1 MTNIGRRIYSDY
13 MMGDRTPDYEV
24 LLRAAIS
31 AGYTLLSVRD
41 FVERPN
47 VKLERIMVLRHD
59 IDTDPATA
67 RRLFEIERELGAR
80 ASYYF
85 RLTTL
90 DIALMREIE
99 QYGSEAS
106 YHFEELADY
115 AKQHGIH
122 CPSQLRA
129 CLAEVED
136 IFFINFT
143 NIERRSGI
151 KLRTVAS
158 HGDFVNRRLG
168 VINHELL
175 QNQALRERCGITY
188 EAYDLALTQCFD
200 IYISD
205 CACPKLY
212 APYSPRAVFGMHERI
227 YFTSHPV
234 HWRTNWRESSK
245 HNLTRLLESWRW

>member
-41 FVERPN
+41 FVARPN
-47 VKLERIMVLRHD
+47 VKPERIMVLRHD

-67 RRLFEIERELGAR
+67 RRMFEIERELGAR

-90 DIALMREIE
+90 DIALMCEIE

-122 CPSQLRA
+122 CPLQLRE

-175 QNQALRERCGITY
+175 QNQALRERCGITC
-188 EAYDLALTQCFD
+188 EAYDLAITQCFD
-200 IYISD
+200 TYISD
-205 CACPKLY
+205 CACPKRY
-212 APYSPRAVFGMHERI
+212 APYSPSAVFGIHERI

-245 HNLTRLLESWRW
+245 HNLTRLLQSWRW